1 MKLKALIVDD
11 EREVANALRLL
22 LTYTCPDV
30 EVIDVCH
37 SVVDAIKSF
46 KIKLPDILF
55 LDIEM
60 PGGNGFDLLE
70 VIDKDKLPHI
80 IFTTA
85 HSEYAIRAIK
95 SGAVDYLL
103 KPIDPDE
110 LVTAVDKVRKVKNS
124 ELKSK
129 PAQKGS
135 VAIPVTTSKG
145 IMFLN
150 KEDIIFIKAEGRYSQ
165 LFCRDEKSYTV
176 CKNIG
181 EYEEELSADF
191 FFRVH
196 KSYIINCKHVV
207 KINST
212 DGGFVE
218 MINKKEIEISKR
230 KKGEFIQFLK

>member
-11 EREVANALRLL
+11 EKEVANALRLL
-22 LTYTCPDV
+22 LSHTCPDV
-30 EVIDVCH
+30 EIVGICH
-37 SVVDAIKSF
+37 TIVDAIKTC
-46 KIKLPDILF
+46 KNKLPDILF

-60 PGGNGFDLLE
+60 PGGSGFDVLE
-70 VIDKDKLPHI
+70 VIGKDHEARV

-95 SGAVDYLL
+95 SGAKDYLL

-110 LVTAVDKVRKVKNS
+110 LILAVEKVREEKSSEAKPRVVQRNS
-124 ELKSK
+124 S
-129 PAQKGS
+129 S
-135 VAIPVTTSKG
+135 IPVTTSKG
-145 IMFLN
+145 ILLLN

-165 LFCRDEKSYTV
+165 LYCRDEKSYTV

-181 EYEEELSADF
+181 EYEEELSSDF

-207 KINST
+207 KINSS

-218 MINKKEIEISKR
+218 MSNKKEIEISKR